1 MMANIDFRSSGVV
14 KCLFAVFFLLTTS
27 SSAFAG
33 QHWKSLIKYNVD
45 YLVTVVDQG
54 KSIYIDPP
62 VDATREGS
70 YYPFFETVQEVISSA
85 VLDNDLKIDQDGLSN
100 DYYFSTKFRVV
111 DQGLELVL
119 SLIEANLD
127 SVVSTSIVELTPES
141 LPKRWNSRT
150 LRDIAYELVGKLRTS
165 KLGFRSNLP
174 VIVEEFL
181 GGSTDNELYISEL
194 GITMRGYI
202 REELSQSRTFRP
214 LTIAESHDHETQ
226 PYRLKGHYQVN
237 ASSVIM
243 RLVLLQSETNTEIVN
258 ISSGFSRSLIP
269 SFLPVLPPN
278 VEVASGT
285 TDDGNTEIQQTD
297 LKIWV
302 NKDDLIYEHG
312 DRLIV
317 YLLPAVDLY
326 TRVYYVDSNGEV
338 CEIFPRAAGNG
349 YLSAGKI
356 RDIGKVHLKLTIDSS
371 STWGQESIKAFT
383 SSAPIDDSAVPKVA
397 SGGCTKNYQALSRG
411 IKLES
416 TVQLA
421 TEIKILVRK
430 PK

>member
-1 MMANIDFRSSGVV
+1 MMAKFDFRSSGVV

-100 DYYFSTKFRVV
+100 DYYFSTKIRVV

-119 SLIEANLD
+119 SLLEANSD
-127 SVVSTSIVELTPES
+127 SVVSTRVVKLTSAS

-150 LRDIAYELVGKLRTS
+150 LRDIAYELVDKLRTS

-174 VIVEEFL
+174 VFFEEFL

-226 PYRLKGHYQVN
+226 TYRLKGHYQVN

-258 ISSGFSRSLIP
+258 VSSRFSRSLIP

-285 TDDGNTEIQQTD
+285 TDDGNTEIQQTN

-317 YLLPAVDLY
+317 YLLPADDLY
-326 TRVYYVDSNGEV
+326 TRVYYVDSN
-338 CEIFPRAAGNG
+338 CEF
-349 YLSAGKI
+349 
-356 RDIGKVHLKLTIDSS
+356 
-371 STWGQESIKAFT
+371 
-383 SSAPIDDSAVPKVA
+383 
-397 SGGCTKNYQALSRG
+397 C
-411 IKLES
+411 
-416 TVQLA
+416 
-421 TEIKILVRK
+421 
-430 PK
+430 